1 MTDER
6 DDIAVLLQK
15 MQPPEP
21 KKEVKNEAINKA
33 MLAYEQKISSRR
45 QGIALRGR
53 LMDTVRTVHET
64 LFGERTMKT
73 AYVIAGGLCLGAV
86 GITLM
91 NTSALF
97 DFGPKTKFT
106 AISQNLDVTKPT
118 SPVVAS
124 EGLAP
129 VEAAPPVPEAT
140 RPREAVASAPE
151 KAKKDFSSSESKQPV
166 QMDAMMMGGQVAQR
180 ASAPA
185 GNKAG
190 QPASVA
196 MYESDSSFYVP
207 QPQVGNDKFSDT
219 EENIVKIATEEP
231 VSTFSVDVDTAS
243 YAFVRSSLNGNA
255 LPPKDAV
262 RVEELINYFP
272 YEYEAPK
279 ERSQPFKAHTS
290 VYNTPWNKGTK
301 LLHVGIKGYQLEQAQ
316 KPHSN
321 LVFLLDTS
329 GSMYDANK
337 LPLVQQSL
345 TLLLD
350 TLEPDDT
357 ISIVTYAGSA
367 GVALE
372 PTKAKDK
379 AKILSALN
387 GLAAGGSTA
396 GAEGI
401 RQAYH
406 LAEQNFDREGVNRVI
421 LATDGDFN
429 VGITDPEELK
439 RFVEKK
445 RDSGV
450 FLSVLG
456 FGRGNY
462 NDELMQVLAQNGN
475 GNASYIDNLN
485 EARKVLVE
493 EAGSTL
499 FPIAKDVKIQVE
511 FNPAAVSE
519 YRLIGYET
527 RILNREDFN
536 NDKVDA
542 GDIGAGHTVTALYE
556 ITPRDSDARMI
567 DELRYKKEADKADKV
582 NPADASE
589 YAFVK
594 IRYKLP
600 EGKVSKLLTYPVA
613 VSDALGDISEASN
626 EVQFA
631 TSVAAFGQM
640 LKGERYT
647 NDYSYDDV
655 VALANRAKGDDV
667 FGYRAEFIN
676 LVRLAKSLQTIQ
688 NPAPKSR

>member
-6 DDIAVLLQK
+6 DDIAVMLQS

-21 KKEVKNEAINKA
+21 KKDVKDESINKA
-33 MLAYEQKISSRR
+33 MLAYEQKFASRR

-73 AYVIAGGLCLGAV
+73 AYIIAGGLCLGAV

-97 DFGPKTKFT
+97 DFAPKTKFT
-106 AISQNLDVTKPT
+106 SISSDIEAEKYTPSV
-118 SPVVAS
+118 SAS
-124 EGLAP
+124 EGLAN
-129 VEAAPPVPEAT
+129 VVAAPPVPEPAT
-140 RPREAVASAPE
+140 LPTTTSSYEREKKESSQPE
-151 KAKKDFSSSESKQPV
+151 LKGPV
-166 QMDAMMMGGQVAQR
+166 KMDSMMMGGQVAR
-180 ASAPA
+180 RVAAPV
-185 GNKAG
+185 GNYVG
-190 QPASVA
+190 QPASAV
-196 MYESDSSFYVP
+196 MHESDSSVYVP
-207 QPQVGNDKFSDT
+207 QPYPGNDKFSDAK
-219 EENIVKIATEEP
+219 ENTLKITSEEP

-243 YAFVRSSLNGNA
+243 YAFVRSSLNSNT
-255 LPPKDAV
+255 LPTKDAV

-272 YEYEAPK
+272 YAYEAPK
-279 ERSQPFKAHTS
+279 DRSQPFKAHTA
-290 VYNTPWNKGTK
+290 VFNTPWNKGTK
-301 LLHVGIKGYQLEQAQ
+301 LLHVGIKGYQLEKSQ

-329 GSMYDANK
+329 GSMYDSNK

-379 AKILSALN
+379 EKILSALN
-387 GLAAGGSTA
+387 SLAAGGSTA

-401 RQAYH
+401 RQAYQ
-406 LAEQNFDREGVNRVI
+406 LAEKNFDREGVNRVI

-439 RFVEKK
+439 TFVEKK

-527 RILNREDFN
+527 RMLNREDFN

-556 ITPRDSDARMI
+556 ITPRNSDARMI
-567 DELRYKKEADKADKV
+567 DELRYQKERGEAAKG

-613 VSDALGDISEASN
+613 VSDALGDISQAPNEA
-626 EVQFA
+626 QFA

-647 NDYSYDDV
+647 NSYSYDDV
-655 VALANRAKGDDV
+655 IAVAQRAKGEDT

-676 LVRLAKSLQTIQ
+676 LVRLAKSLQMIQ
-688 NPAPKSR
+688 NPSTR